1 MDAMAMLM
9 LLVPIFLPVL
19 DHLQLN
25 LVWFG
30 VLVVLFVE
38 TGTITPPVGVNVFV
52 VKGIALNVPLEIIF
66 KGIFPFFA
74 AIIVL
79 IILLIIFPGITTFL
93 PSLVAN

>member
-1 MDAMAMLM
+1 MLM
-9 LLVPIFLPVL
+9 LLVPIFLPIL
-19 DHLQLN
+19 DYLQLN

-52 VKGIALNVPLEIIF
+52 VKGIALDVPLETIF
-66 KGIFPFFA
+66 KGILPFFV

-79 IILLIIFPGITTFL
+79 IIFLVIFPGITTFL
-93 PSLVAN
+93 PSLVAY